1 MTKRLLIEEV
11 MIKAPHTI
19 GQEQSLAVA
28 LQLMQE
34 HNIRHLPVRH
44 NGRIVGIVSDRDI
57 NFALR
62 VEKAEATRVK
72 VESAQTSEVFSVL
85 PSTPLSEVAARMGQE
100 RLGCALVE
108 DEYGKLL
115 GIFTA
120 VDACRV
126 LGQHLG

>member
-1 MTKRLLIEEV
+1 MAKRMLIEEV
-11 MIKAPHTI
+11 MVKAPHTI
-19 GQEQSLAVA
+19 GQEQSLSVA
-28 LQLMQE
+28 LELMRE

-44 NGRIVGIVSDRDI
+44 AGRIVGILSERDI

-62 VEKAEATRVK
+62 VEKADAAQVK
-72 VESAQTSEVFSVL
+72 VESAHTADVFSVL
-85 PSTPLSEVAARMGQE
+85 PTTPLSEVAARMGND

-120 VDACRV
+120 VDACQV
-126 LGQHLG
+126 LAQHLA